1 MKMLRH
7 YLISDSLDDLELFEE
22 QLEAAG
28 VSTPQIH
35 CLSPDDA
42 DLDRHSHL
50 HRVQSFMK
58 SDVVHSTTRGIL
70 VGVVAVVIMLT
81 VVYFADWHRTPAGW
95 IPFGFLAVLLLGF
108 CTWEGGLVGIQK
120 PNHNFARFAQALK
133 DGKHLFI
140 VDLEPQQEATFADVL
155 KSHPGVELGGT
166 ERAPVPHWLLT
177 LQKKLGIVQHT
188 GAPRA
193 PGSQRAAS

>member
-7 YLISDSLDDLELFEE
+7 YLIGDSLDDLELFEE

-35 CLSPDDA
+35 CLSPNDT

-58 SDVVHSTTRGIL
+58 SDVVHSTIRGIVVGLIL
-70 VGVVAVVIMLT
+70 VVVMLAVV
-81 VVYFADWHRTPAGW
+81 YYAGWHRTAAGW
-95 IPFGFLAVLLLGF
+95 IPFIFLAVLLLGF
-108 CTWEGGLVGIQK
+108 CTWEGGLWGIQK
-120 PNHNFARFAQALK
+120 PNHHFARYAQALK
-133 DGKHLFI
+133 DGKHLFFI
-140 VDLEPQQEATFADVL
+140 DLEPQQEAVLEQLL
-155 KSHPGVELGGT
+155 KSHPGVELGGV

-177 LQKKLGIVQHT
+177 LQKKLGIVQYT
-188 GAPRA
+188 GGTRSS
-193 PGSQRAAS
+193 GQSAAG